1 MYRVLRGFWDWTRFF
16 ATKQLRV
23 AGSLDAGRLS
33 CPEIRAN
40 DIYAT
45 KFTLL
50 DGEGRPAEIF
60 IQDGE
65 LKVNYDFHDVF
76 VYPVDGINMLK
87 YVYRYPK
94 TIENFTGLTPY
105 ETYINFIP
113 YESNETCRLDGK
125 DCPRLCSAN
134 GKEIPVLPT
143 PMLITCPTMKKIVRL
158 QIVDEDGK
166 AVKSI
171 EIPERDD
178 PTRLL
183 TLNMP
188 SFREAG
194 TEIVHRVQLPS
205 SGSIDAYT
213 RNSVVPPYLR
223 PAFPC
228 GCHHPPRPHLLPDDL
243 FNDNPIPPDDSLFDD
258 DFDPNDGWIDFDTTG
273 RQFEEIYENYVTDTY
288 SNMTL
293 FKSDFETNKR
303 QFLVVV
309 VEDAH

>member
-50 DGEGRPAEIF
+50 DEEGRPAEIF

-87 YVYRYPK
+87 YVYRYPDM
-94 TIENFTGLTPY
+94 IDNFTGLTPY

-113 YESNETCRLDGK
+113 YESNETCRLDDK

-134 GKEIPVLPT
+134 GKEIPVT
-143 PMLITCPTMKKIVRL
+143 P
-158 QIVDEDGK
+158 
-166 AVKSI
+166 
-171 EIPERDD
+171 
-178 PTRLL
+178 
-183 TLNMP
+183 
-188 SFREAG
+188 
-194 TEIVHRVQLPS
+194 
-205 SGSIDAYT
+205 
-213 RNSVVPPYLR
+213 
-223 PAFPC
+223 
-228 GCHHPPRPHLLPDDL
+228 
-243 FNDNPIPPDDSLFDD
+243 
-258 DFDPNDGWIDFDTTG
+258 
-273 RQFEEIYENYVTDTY
+273 
-288 SNMTL
+288 
-293 FKSDFETNKR
+293 
-303 QFLVVV
+303 
-309 VEDAH
+309 